1 MKKNL
6 ILIVIFLFLQGVI
19 HNLGHPITPSLVNE
33 LAIPNYMFGLFFA
46 AMSFGL
52 MVGAPFW
59 GILSDRGHRKLWI
72 TLGLSVYTMA
82 QIGFGY
88 VGEAGW
94 MVAFRLIGGLGVV
107 SAITI
112 FTAILVE
119 QTQAKDRAKWLAY
132 VAASSTLGASLGYYI
147 GGFLVTNTAAIT
159 FFGTDNLSRVF
170 LIQAISNVLYTM
182 LIIFLLGDVNV
193 RLTFQQ
199 KPSMIE
205 GIKSISKIDK
215 RLLIFFISVTL
226 MNMAST
232 NLSKYIDIYFI
243 DLGYS
248 ESDLGTYVMITGFV
262 SLAASILLV
271 RLFSRMKK
279 QLLLIAVIHIISAGI
294 VFYVFRAQP
303 FITMMY
309 TIYMLY
315 VIFRAIYVP
324 LEQSYIAKEAK
335 EGSYGSI
342 MGLRQSFV
350 SLGMVLGPLL
360 GGFLYEASPIWLFD
374 FNGIL
379 FLLGVILLFFIIVM
393 QQKKKRLLEKA
404 QHIVNE
410 QMVDE
415 YAKTMSDYD
424 AID

>member
-1 MKKNL
+1 M
-6 ILIVIFLFLQGVI
+6 FLR
-19 HNLGHPITPSLVNE
+19 
-33 LAIPNYMFGLFFA
+33 
-46 AMSFGL
+46 
-52 MVGAPFW
+52 
-59 GILSDRGHRKLWI
+59 DR
-72 TLGLSVYTMA
+72 
-82 QIGFGY
+82 
-88 VGEAGW
+88 
-94 MVAFRLIGGLGVV
+94 
-107 SAITI
+107 
-112 FTAILVE
+112 
-119 QTQAKDRAKWLAY
+119 
-132 VAASSTLGASLGYYI
+132 
-147 GGFLVTNTAAIT
+147 
-159 FFGTDNLSRVF
+159 
-170 LIQAISNVLYTM
+170 
-182 LIIFLLGDVNV
+182 
-193 RLTFQQ
+193 
-199 KPSMIE
+199 
-205 GIKSISKIDK
+205 
-215 RLLIFFISVTL
+215 
-226 MNMAST
+226 
-232 NLSKYIDIYFI
+232 YIDIYFI